1 MFTSTICHNKIL
13 NFADKETLR
22 RCDFLN
28 KEQLYE
34 WDRRQTK
41 VRQWDSETWDRMSG
55 SLTPR
60 RSTLALQG
68 ERKSISNDIKFKIL
82 Y

>member
-13 NFADKETLR
+13 NSADKETLK

-34 WDRRQTK
+34 
-41 VRQWDSETWDRMSG
+41 
-55 SLTPR
+55 
-60 RSTLALQG
+60 
-68 ERKSISNDIKFKIL
+68 
-82 Y
+82 